1 MKNHLLEKS
10 VVLTFITF
18 PLFISSCINLKTV
31 GDYSAISIESI
42 RNFEEI
48 DYSFLQH
55 CLDRCKDE
63 AIQTFEIKR
72 AQDCSCELY
81 QEADSVTQVFYN
93 SIEGYFQG
101 LGNLSQNELTQ
112 YSSNALIG
120 TLTAD
125 ELGPVKIEE
134 RTASA
139 FSSLSNTLLRAST
152 DCYRRKKIVEYIE
165 QANEPIQ
172 ILLEKF
178 ETIISNNLKKEL
190 RFKRERLYAYYT
202 DMKMNRT
209 LTSDYEKGKAT
220 ADYYQA
226 LEAIQRKEME
236 LEVFGKSLA
245 EIAKGH
251 QVLYENRNKLSVKN
265 LQELLQGYSSN
276 VKELISEFNKLND

>member
-1 MKNHLLEKS
+1 MKNHLLERS

-55 CLDRCKDE
+55 CLDRCTDE

-152 DCYRRKKIVEYIE
+152 DFYRRKKIVEYIE

-178 ETIISNNLKKEL
+178 ELIISNNLKKEL

-236 LEVFGKSLA
+236 LDVFGKSLA

-276 VKELISEFNKLND
+276 VKGLISEFNKLND

>member
-1 MKNHLLEKS
+1 MKNHHLEKS

-55 CLDRCKDE
+55 CLDRCTDE

-72 AQDCSCELY
+72 AQDCSCALY

-101 LGNLSQNELTQ
+101 LGNLSQNELTK

-120 TLTAD
+120 ALTAD

-152 DCYRRKKIVEYIE
+152 DFYRRKKIVEYIE
-165 QANEPIQ
+165 KANEPIQ
-172 ILLEKF
+172 ILLGKF
-178 ETIISNNLKKEL
+178 ESIISNNLKKEL

-209 LTSDYEKGKAT
+209 LTSDYEKSKAT

-226 LEAIQRKEME
+226 LEAIQRKEKE
-236 LEVFGKSLA
+236 LDVFGKSLA

-251 QVLYENRNKLSVKN
+251 QVLYENRNKLSAKN

>member
-1 MKNHLLEKS
+1 MKNLLLEKS
-10 VVLTFITF
+10 LVLILMTF
-18 PLFISSCINLKTV
+18 PLLISSCINLKSV
-31 GDYSAISIESI
+31 GDYSATSLESI
-42 RNFEEI
+42 RNFEQIE
-48 DYSFLQH
+48 YSFLQH
-55 CLDRCKDE
+55 CLDRCADE
-63 AIQTFEIKR
+63 AIRTFEIKR
-72 AQDCSCELY
+72 AQDCSCALY
-81 QEADSVTQVFYN
+81 QEADSVTQIFYN

-101 LGNLSQNELTQ
+101 LGNLSQNKLTQ

-152 DCYRRKKIVEYIE
+152 DFYRRKKIVQYIE

-172 ILLEKF
+172 ILFEKF

-190 RFKRERLYAYYT
+190 RFKQERLYAYYT

-226 LEAIQRKEME
+226 LETIQRKEME
-236 LEVFGKSLA
+236 LEVFGRSLA

-265 LQELLQGYSSN
+265 LQELLHGYSSN

>member
-1 MKNHLLEKS
+1 MKNHHLEKS

-55 CLDRCKDE
+55 CLDRCTDE

-72 AQDCSCELY
+72 AQDCSCALY

-101 LGNLSQNELTQ
+101 LGNLSQNELTK
-112 YSSNALIG
+112 YSSNAVLSA
-120 TLTAD
+120 LTAD

-152 DCYRRKKIVEYIE
+152 DFYRRKKIVEYIE
-165 QANEPIQ
+165 KANEPIQ
-172 ILLEKF
+172 ILLGKF
-178 ETIISNNLKKEL
+178 ESIISNNLKKEL

-209 LTSDYEKGKAT
+209 LTSDYEKSKAT

-226 LEAIQRKEME
+226 LEAIQRKEKE
-236 LEVFGKSLA
+236 LDVFGKSLA